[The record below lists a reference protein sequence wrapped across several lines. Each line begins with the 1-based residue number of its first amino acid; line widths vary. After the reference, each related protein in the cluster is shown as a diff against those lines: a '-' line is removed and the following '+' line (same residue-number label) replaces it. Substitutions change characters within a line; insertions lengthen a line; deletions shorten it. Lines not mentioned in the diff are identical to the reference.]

1 MKQLL
6 TVFIVFFMV
15 KCLPAKNSNYLES
28 IDKCIIFKYTV
39 NSMKV
44 LKASGIFVQNSEFV
58 VRANNSNQPTQNV
71 FYQYVEVFNKT
82 RDSLACKKIRSYCRV
97 KVVPRQ
103 HTTSDKDCFKLKG
116 TGRETI

>member
-6 TVFIVFFMV
+6 KVLIILFVV
-15 KCLPAKNSNYLES
+15 KCTLAQNSNYLDN
-28 IDKCIIFKYTV
+28 IDDCIFFKYTV

-58 VRANNSNQPTQNV
+58 VRANNSNQPAQNV
-71 FYQYVEVFNKT
+71 FYQYVEIFNKT
-82 RDSLACKKIRSYCRV
+82 KDSLTCKKIRSYCRV

-116 TGRETI
+116 TCRETT